1 MIISIR
7 GCSADSP
14 ELSGI
19 ARFGCTRSFRAFT
32 VNWAFK
38 SGLHALHVTLCVL
51 VSPLTTSASEPPCRF
66 PYLTP
71 RRFLSVVSLPVPPP
85 LNAPSVLSSLPLAFL
100 IFSDPL
106 PMWRPGP
113 HTALPPPTLHVGR
126 GLMGDRRPHDRQ
138 VRPGTRDAHTPKAA
152 GVVLMPLHTRLSV
165 SFRFKD
171 ALDRSK
177 TRATACVATLSHAHR
192 SRYSPL
198 PPHGLALTQRGAD
211 V

>member
-138 VRPGTRDAHTPKAA
+138 VHHPCWHGMDNA
-152 GVVLMPLHTRLSV
+152 GPPNT
-165 SFRFKD
+165 
-171 ALDRSK
+171 
-177 TRATACVATLSHAHR
+177 HR
-192 SRYSPL
+192 VRC
-198 PPHGLALTQRGAD
+198 GLAQGMPTRPRQQ